1 MPAIFISHSSQ
12 DKARAT
18 EIRDWL
24 ADLGFEQVFLDFD
37 KASGIGAGKDWER
50 ELYEAIERCQA
61 VIAIV
66 TGAWLGSKWCFAEVT
81 NARAQGK
88 TVFPIVFTPDDV
100 RLIGPELQS
109 IQAEL
114 WNTDGQKHL
123 GDRLKEIADEIARG
137 YRFDRSRPP
146 WPGILAYEAE
156 DAATFFGRDPEIR
169 RLAELLDSRRVQG
182 GARLVLILGASGS
195 GKSSLLRA
203 GLLPYLGRDRRN
215 WVMLPP
221 LRPGAAPLTQLAK
234 VLAEAVGRVTDWQAI
249 NTGLKSDPAATFRGL
264 FEEMRVGPAREATV
278 LVPIDQFEEIATL
291 AEPSECDAFVAV
303 LSALA
308 DRSALLPAIVVGT
321 IRSDLLGE
329 ILKIE
334 GFDIAREIFTLGP
347 MPRDRLRAIIE
358 GPALIADIHLEAGLT
373 DRILADAGAPEALP
387 LLAFALR
394 ELNERFGQDKRLQIV
409 EYEALG
415 DAAAGLSPLENA
427 IRRKAEE
434 AFAAAQP
441 SDSETRALKE
451 AFLGSLTRISD
462 DGARMKRP
470 APVADLPAAAGGLVR
485 QLTEARLL
493 TVSGEGEAR
502 TVEVTHDALFTAWPQ
517 LKAWLDDEQDFLHA
531 RRQIEEARRM
541 WNAAPPAEKPKAL
554 LSGLL
559 LARARDWQRHTP
571 ERLAPIADF
580 VAASIRRHST
590 VRRRQVL
597 AGLGAAAAIGV
608 AGTVGARSL
617 GELTAYRQARE
628 KERSRTDLTGDFI
641 VYSTSPGTTAL
652 DGRGRN
658 GAFTGALLPRLADP
672 SSTVTQALMAS
683 VQDTQTASEGIQR
696 PELVSSLNGDIYLSD
711 PPADRKTVV
720 LPVGINNYEHI
731 SKLNNSINDATD
743 IAALFRKFGYGAEP
757 LIDCTRAAFLD
768 RLRRA
773 VAGLVPRKTSWRQPP
788 NPLLH
793 RVGLSIVPQ
802 SSPSNSGNPLDGLH
816 LVAPPPPMVDLPAT
830 ALPPSNSV
838 FILYFSGQGFTA
850 GGDTYLAMADTPI
863 DGTESEVEAACIA
876 VSDLL
881 NTLQRVAA
889 VRIVVLDTNRNTPF
903 TR

>member
-12 DKARAT
+12 DNARAT

-24 ADLGFEQVFLDFD
+24 TGLGFEQVFLDFD
-37 KASGIGAGKDWER
+37 KESGIGAGKDWER
-50 ELYEAIERCQA
+50 ELYEAVERCQA

-81 NARAQGK
+81 NARSQGK
-88 TVFPIVFTPDDV
+88 PVFPIVFTPDDV

-109 IQAEL
+109 IQTEL
-114 WNTDGQKHL
+114 WNPDGQKHL

-137 YRFDRSRPP
+137 YRFDRARPP

-169 RLAELLDSRRVQG
+169 RLTEQLDARRVQG
-182 GARLVLILGASGS
+182 GARLVLIVGSSGS

-215 WVMLPP
+215 WAVLPP

-234 VLAEAVGRVTDWQAI
+234 VLAEAVGRAADWQAI
-249 NTGLKSDPAATFRGL
+249 AAGLHGEPAATLRGL
-264 FEEMRVGPAREATV
+264 FEEIRNGPAREATV

-291 AEPSECDAFVAV
+291 TEPEERKAMVAV

-308 DRSALLPAIVVGT
+308 DKATPLPALVIGT
-321 IRSDLLGE
+321 IRSDLLGD
-329 ILKIE
+329 ILKID
-334 GFDIAREIFTLGP
+334 GFDFAREIFTLGP
-347 MPRDRLRAIIE
+347 MPRDRLGAIIE
-358 GPALIADIHLEAGLT
+358 GPARIADIQIEPGLT
-373 DRILADAGAPEALP
+373 ERILADAGAPEALP

-394 ELNERFGQDKRLQIV
+394 ELNERYGQDKRLKIV

-415 DAAAGLSPLENA
+415 DPAANLSPLENA
-427 IRRKAEE
+427 VRRKAED
-434 AFAAAQP
+434 AFTAAAP
-441 SDSETRALKE
+441 GEAEARALRE

-470 APVADLPAAAGGLVR
+470 ARLAGLPPAAAPLIR

-493 TVSGEGEAR
+493 TISGEGDER

-517 LKAWLDDEQDFLHA
+517 LKAWLDEEQDFLHA
-531 RRQIEEARRM
+531 RRQIEEARQM

-571 ERLAPIADF
+571 ERLAPVADF
-580 VAASIRRHST
+580 VTASIRRHAT
-590 VRRRQVL
+590 VRRRQVI
-597 AGLGAAAAIGV
+597 AGLAAAVGAGI
-608 AGTVGARSL
+608 AGTVGARTL
-617 GELTAYRQARE
+617 NQLAAYQQARE
-628 KERSRTDLTGDFI
+628 RERNRTDLTGDLI
-641 VYSTSPGTTAL
+641 VYSTSQGTAAL
-652 DGRGRN
+652 DGRGKN

-672 SSTVTQALMAS
+672 SASVTQALMAS
-683 VQDTQTASEGIQR
+683 VQDTLTASQGAQR
-696 PELVSSLNGDIYLSD
+696 PELVSNLNGDIYLSD
-711 PPADRKTVV
+711 PPQDRKTVV
-720 LPVGINNYEHI
+720 VPVGINDYLH
-731 SKLNNSINDATD
+731 LNVLKNSINDATD
-743 IAALFRKFGYGAEP
+743 IAALIKKFGYSNEP
-757 LIDCTRAAFLD
+757 LIDCTRTAFLA
-768 RLRRA
+768 RLA
-773 VAGLVPRKTSWRQPP
+773 EAAAMLMPKKTSWRQPN

-793 RVGLSIVPQ
+793 RVGLSTV
-802 SSPSNSGNPLDGLH
+802 SPTGEPNSGNPLAGLH
-816 LVAPPPPMVDLPAT
+816 LVAPPPPMIDVPTT

-838 FILYFSGQGFTA
+838 FILYFSGQGFA
-850 GGDTYLAMADTPI
+850 ANGDTYLAMADTLGNGSQADI
-863 DGTESEVEAACIA
+863 ENACISVNA
-876 VSDLL
+876 VL
-881 NTLQRVAA
+881 NTLRRVAA
-889 VRIVVLDTNRNTPF
+889 VRIVILDTDRTNPF

>member
-12 DKARAT
+12 DNARAT

-24 ADLGFEQVFLDFD
+24 AGLGFEQVFLDFD
-37 KASGIGAGKDWER
+37 KDSGIGAGKEWER
-50 ELYEAIERCQA
+50 ELYEAVERCQA

-66 TGAWLGSKWCFAEVT
+66 TAAWLGSKWCFAEVT

-88 TVFPIVFTPDDV
+88 PVFPIVFTPDDV

-114 WNTDGQKHL
+114 WNDDGQKHL
-123 GDRLKEIADEIARG
+123 GDRLKEIAAEIARG

-169 RLAELLDSRRVQG
+169 RLSELLDSRRVQG
-182 GARLVLILGASGS
+182 GARLVLIVGASGS

-203 GLLPYLGRDRRN
+203 GLLPYLGRDKRN
-215 WVMLPP
+215 WVVLPP
-221 LRPGAAPLTQLAK
+221 LRPGAAPLTHLAK
-234 VLAEAVGRVTDWQAI
+234 VLAETAGRPADWQAVAAS
-249 NTGLKSDPAATFRGL
+249 LRRDPAATLRGL
-264 FEEMRVGPAREATV
+264 FEEIRVGPAREATV
-278 LVPIDQFEEIATL
+278 LVPIDQFEELATL
-291 AEPSECDAFVAV
+291 AEPGERAAIVAV

-308 DRSALLPAIVVGT
+308 DKAAPMPALVIGT
-321 IRSDLLGE
+321 IRSDLLGD
-329 ILKIE
+329 ILKLE

-347 MPRDRLRAIIE
+347 LPHERLRTIIE
-358 GPALIADIHLEAGLT
+358 GPARIADIQIEAGLT
-373 DRILADAGAPEALP
+373 ERILADAGAPEALP

-394 ELNERFGQDKRLQIV
+394 ELNERFGEDKRLKIV

-415 DAAAGLSPLENA
+415 DPAAGLSPLENA
-427 IRRKAEE
+427 VRRKAED
-434 AFAAAQP
+434 AFTAAAP
-441 SDSETRALKE
+441 GAAETRALRE

-470 APVADLPAAAGGLVR
+470 ARLASLPPAAAPLIR

-493 TVSGEGEAR
+493 TVSGDGDER

-517 LKAWLDDEQDFLHA
+517 LKAWLDEEQDFLHA
-531 RRQIEEARRM
+531 RRQIEEARQM
-541 WNAAPPAEKPKAL
+541 WDAAPAAEKPRAL

-559 LARARDWQRHTP
+559 LARARDWQKHTP
-571 ERLAPIADF
+571 ERLAPVADF
-580 VAASIRRHST
+580 VAASIRRHGT

-617 GELTAYRQARE
+617 GELAAYRQARE

-683 VQDTQTASEGIQR
+683 VQDTLTASEGIQR

-743 IAALFRKFGYGAEP
+743 IAALFRKFGYGGEP
-757 LIDCTRAAFLD
+757 LINCTRAAFLD

-773 VAGLVPRKTSWRQPP
+773 VVPLLPQKTSWQPAP
-788 NPLLH
+788 NRLLH

-802 SSPSNSGNPLDGLH
+802 SSQSNSGNPLEGLH
-816 LVAPPPPMVDLPAT
+816 PVAPPPPMIDIPAV

-838 FILYFSGQGFTA
+838 FVFYFSGQGFTA
-850 GGDTYLAMADTPI
+850 GSDTYLAMTDTPI
-863 DGTESEVEAACIA
+863 DGTESEVESACIA

-881 NTLQRVAA
+881 NTLRRVAA